1 MHGTIAWLS
10 AAIEILRFYNFDLH
24 VPLRKP
30 RAGAMVQRNR
40 FTKPVGD
47 WPPSSHNFAFF
58 E

>member
-10 AAIEILRFYNFDLH
+10 AAIEILHFYDFDLD
-24 VPLRKP
+24 VLRRKL